1 MKKLFC
7 LVALVAVCAACHKD
21 PTPGPTPGPDPVVK
35 GFSIAGE
42 NPSDFT
48 IVYNPDEEDNASYL
62 AALDLRTALKNLG
75 YSLNVTKKSSAE
87 KEKEILVGNCGR
99 ECNKAYYAAP
109 KGDIFDWKISYAGGK
124 LMIQAQN
131 SWGLKAAAN
140 MLRDSFIAK
149 DEPFTSDALSGNSR
163 RTQVFELSPGTNLRI
178 FDWNIWQY
186 DATTIPA
193 AFYSDGRLL
202 YDPRNSNRAM
212 DFGAVIKA
220 TAPDVFG
227 LQEYSSKMNTEFIR
241 YVTPQFAQVT
251 TSSSSWSFT
260 PLFYDPQKVSVKKAE
275 YVLFPSPWSN
285 SNSKSYTIALFNH
298 KASMKDFIV
307 VCTHLWW
314 KSESAAAGSNQ
325 ARLDQ
330 SNMIIKKVQEWLV
343 SYNVPVF
350 VMGDMNCNIS
360 SDAMKAFINDGY
372 KSSAQ
377 EATDKTDGS
386 RGYHS
391 CSESGF
397 APETA
402 DQADRTKNGTTAIDH
417 VWFKNCGTTATVR
430 DYWIVHT
437 AFTFPMSDHAPRFI
451 DVQMK

>member
-1 MKKLFC
+1 MKRIL
-7 LVALVAVCAACHKD
+7 LLMTVAFATAACGEK
-21 PTPGPTPGPDPVVK
+21 PIPDPVPGPGPAVE
-35 GFSIAGE
+35 GFSIAGL
-42 NPSDFT
+42 NPADFT
-48 IVYNPDEEDNASYL
+48 IVYNPDEEDNASYQ
-62 AALDLRTALKNLG
+62 AALDLRTALKSIG
-75 YSLNVTKKSSAE
+75 YVLNVAKSSTPV

-99 ECNKAYYAAP
+99 EGNKEYYSSAR
-109 KGDIFDWKISYAGGK
+109 GDIFDWQISYENGK
-124 LMIQAQN
+124 LMLQAQN

-140 MLRDSFIAK
+140 TLRDSYIARK
-149 DEPFTSDALSGNSR
+149 EPFSSESLSGNCR
-163 RTQVFELSPGTNLRI
+163 RTQVFELSAGTNLRI

-193 AFYSDGRLL
+193 AFYSENGLL
-202 YDPRNSNRAM
+202 YDPRNANRAM

-227 LQEYSSKMNTEFIR
+227 LQEYSSKMNTEFIK

-330 SNMIIKKVQEWLV
+330 SNMILKKVQEWLI
-343 SYNVPVF
+343 SYDVPVF
-350 VMGDMNCNIS
+350 VMGDMNCNLS
-360 SDAMKAFINDGY
+360 SDAMKAYINDGY
-372 KSSAQ
+372 KSAAQ
-377 EATDKTDGS
+377 DAVNHKDGS
-386 RGYHS
+386 RGYHA

-402 DQADRTKNGTTAIDH
+402 DQADPTKNGTTAIDH
-417 VWFKNCGTTATVR
+417 IWFKNCGTTATVR

-437 AFTFPMSDHAPRFI
+437 RFTLPMSDHAPRFI
-451 DVQMK
+451 DVSMK